1 MFSQNLLLREND
13 RWIVKASFSSNNQW
27 GIIKL
32 PLPLSKLYIIVRAN
46 LPGNLAAVYL
56 LTILLISISKFEAIF
71 LALCNSPIIT
81 LCLYLTW
88 IFDVQ
93 STGSFLILLY
103 TWVVILLFLRI
114 TSLSRNMVNSILRS
128 VFSFGGT
135 SSMHGEVNQFHSVF
149 FWHMYHPHDA
159 RVIFVSKFRFLK
171 YK

>member
-93 STGSFLILLY
+93 STGSFLILSY

-114 TSLSRNMVNSILRS
+114 TSVSRNMAEFNSKVSFLFWWYEFNAWWNQSVSFCFLLTYVSSTWRS
-128 VFSFGGT
+128 CNLCIKVPFP
-135 SSMHGEVNQFHSVF
+135 E
-149 FWHMYHPHDA
+149 
-159 RVIFVSKFRFLK
+159 I
-171 YK
+171 